1 MKSLSG
7 IRYALCVGTARTFL
21 LLTTGLCLLATSS
34 LAFQSGENKNPNVRP
49 RASAKTTAS
58 ALGVLTLLDKNGRL
72 ASDFYR
78 LSFMQIMG
86 LVFFDPLTPDIG
98 SCQKDMLNYH
108 LPELANKHANL
119 KEMEREY
126 ARIMADVYT
135 AEELAWMQRFYASP
149 FGERMF
155 KKQMDMNDRITRMM
169 AERYTALKPQFYD
182 MYKIVALRCGTGVSS
197 VPVDAPKLSDEIL
210 MPSSGTSA
218 PVAPS
223 PVRQP

>member
-1 MKSLSG
+1 MKSLS
-7 IRYALCVGTARTFL
+7 ASAARAFL
-21 LLTTGLCLLATSS
+21 LLTTGLCLLATPV
-34 LAFQSGENKNPNVRP
+34 LAFQSGANKNPNVNTRP
-49 RASAKTTAS
+49 RADAKTTSS
-58 ALGVLTLLDKNGRL
+58 ALGVLNMLDKNGRL
-72 ASDFYR
+72 SSDFYR

-108 LPELANKHANL
+108 LPELANKHTNL

-126 ARIMADVYT
+126 ARLMAEVYT
-135 AEELAWMQRFYASP
+135 PEELLWMQRFYASP

-169 AERYTALKPQFYD
+169 ATRYTALKPQFYD
-182 MYKIVALRCGTGVSS
+182 MYKLVAQRCGTGVSS

-210 MPSSGTSA
+210 MPSSGNSS
-218 PVAPS
+218 PIAPS
-223 PVRQP
+223 PTRAP